1 MFGTSTRHLRSPLRQ
16 FRRYVSD
23 VSEKEKA
30 ILDRIIR
37 VDHAGEFGA
46 NVIYQGQLAVLGKT
60 PVGPVI
66 QHMWDQEKEHLDTFN
81 KLIPQYRVRPSALL
95 PIWSVAGWALG
106 AGTAL
111 LGKFSY
117 FYCYNQGVGRI
128 LCFAGCLACQIL
140 CNCYND
146 ADVILV
152 SEIAPPGYHLLLLE
166 LIS

>member
-16 FRRYVSD
+16 FRRYVSN

-66 QHMWDQEKEHLDTFN
+66 QHMWDQEKDHLDTFN

-95 PIWSVAGWALG
+95 PIWSVAGWVLG

-117 FYCYNQGVGRI
+117 FYCHNIQGVGRI
-128 LCFAGCLACQIL
+128 YALLVAWHAR
-140 CNCYND
+140 YS
-146 ADVILV
+146 VIAMMMLM
-152 SEIAPPGYHLLLLE
+152 SYLY
-166 LIS
+166 LISSITP

>member
-1 MFGTSTRHLRSPLRQ
+1 MFGVSARQIYSPLRQ
-16 FRRYVSD
+16 FRRFASEI
-23 VSEKEKA
+23 SEKEKA
-30 ILDRIIR
+30 ILDRMIR

-111 LGKFSY
+111 LGKLFI
-117 FYCYNQGVGRI
+117 N
-128 LCFAGCLACQIL
+128 
-140 CNCYND
+140 
-146 ADVILV
+146 
-152 SEIAPPGYHLLLLE
+152 
-166 LIS
+166 